1 MRKIEV
7 VIGGESGEAVGAAM
21 LSGIF
26 SVIQSYGCLDVMVK
40 TEAVQERDSRGL
52 QVAECFTRQKPPVG
66 KLAAARR

>member
-7 VIGGESGEAVGAAM
+7 IIGGDSGETVSAAM

-40 TEAVQERDSRGL
+40 TEAVQGWDSRGL
-52 QVAECFTRQKPPVG
+52 QIPEFFTRQKSPTE
-66 KLAAARR
+66 KLAATRG